1 SAAYSSS
8 MKWPPSNR
16 RSRASGRSR
25 CQVKV
30 RPALRTNSPEGVLGF
45 LRGGGGI
52 STLPRY
58 IVSED
63 LRSGRLKQLL
73 PQWRLPGGGIYLT
86 WPGGRDAPA
95 KVRAFVDFLRE
106 RAGPAQAAFAAS
118 LPKTRRSPS
127 ADTTTVSPAPN
138 SPARIFCA

>member
-1 SAAYSSS
+1 MRIGSFSQVLLAAPAYLQRAAT
-8 MKWPPSNR
+8 PAHPSELAR
-16 RSRASGRSR
+16 HDWI
-25 CQVKV
+25 
-30 RPALRTNSPEGVLGF
+30 AL
-45 LRGGGGI
+45 
-52 STLPRY
+52 TLLRY

-106 RAGPAQAAFAAS
+106 RA
-118 LPKTRRSPS
+118 RRDPRWL
-127 ADTTTVSPAPN
+127 DLD
-138 SPARIFCA
+138 

>member
-1 SAAYSSS
+1 

-25 CQVKV
+25 RQVKV

-106 RAGPAQAAFAAS
+106 RA
-118 LPKTRRSPS
+118 RRDPRWL
-127 ADTTTVSPAPN
+127 DLD
-138 SPARIFCA
+138 